1 MSHQTKLLP
10 YGGMDTIAAIIGR
23 FGDKVQ
29 DDSDS
34 ARGEASI
41 IVTVDA
47 LRDVMTYLR
56 NNSQCLFSSLMDICG
71 ADYPQ
76 RSERFDIVYHLL
88 SVEHNMRIRLKLRAD
103 SETIVPSLVD
113 IWPAAGWFERE
124 CWDMY
129 GVFFSEHP
137 DLRRILT
144 DYGFS
149 GHPLRKDFPLTGYTE
164 VRYNDELARVVHEP
178 VALGTDYRDFD
189 FESPWEAVGDLPV
202 RPTDGTANKT
212 DNGDGG

>member
-1 MSHQTKLLP
+1 MSQQAKLLP
-10 YGGMDTIAAIIGR
+10 YGGMDTIANVIGR

-29 DDSDS
+29 DDSDV
-34 ARGEASI
+34 ARGEASL
-41 IVTVDA
+41 IVAVDA

-76 RSERFDIVYHLL
+76 RAERFDIVYHLL
-88 SVEHNMRIRLKLRAD
+88 SIEHNMRIRLKVRAD
-103 SETIVPSLVD
+103 AETIVPSLVD
-113 IWPAAGWFERE
+113 IWASAGWFERE

-129 GVFFSEHP
+129 GVFFAEHP

-178 VALGTDYRDFD
+178 VALNADYRDFD
-189 FESPWEAVGDLPV
+189 FESPWEAVGDLPI
-202 RPTDGTANKT
+202 RDNKSG
-212 DNGDGG
+212 NGDNQKDGGK

>member
-10 YGGMDTIAAIIGR
+10 YGGMDTIAAVIGR

-29 DDSDS
+29 DDSDV

-41 IVTVDA
+41 IVTIDS

-56 NNSQCLFSSLMDICG
+56 NNSQCLFTSLMDICG

-76 RSERFDIVYHLL
+76 RTERFDIVYHLL

-103 SETIVPSLVD
+103 SETIIPSLVD

-178 VALGTDYRDFD
+178 VALDADYRDFD

-202 RPTDGTANKT
+202 RPADKTANKT
-212 DNGDGG
+212 DNGGG